1 MIDRISRLLGGTLAL
16 MLAAALA
23 APGAAQAQ
31 AGDNGTPEV
40 AVTGDI
46 QVDGRATVGSWDCQ
60 VTDFDGDVELADGVE
75 GMADITIENL
85 GDAVSDLTMKV
96 SAAMNCDDGDD
107 MDEYSRE
114 ALEVED
120 HPTVDF
126 EMDDY
131 RVVEVEDGEARIDLR
146 GTMTISGTDRPVT
159 IPVTVAPENG
169 GLAVTGSF
177 ELDMTEYDVD
187 PPRMMLGTIRVRS
200 DVEISFDLFVEE
212 AR

>member
-1 MIDRISRLLGGTLAL
+1 MIAKTLSSFGSLTAL
-16 MLAAALA
+16 ALA
-23 APGAAQAQ
+23 ALLAVPGAAQAQ
-31 AGDNGTPEV
+31 DEPAQNTSV
-40 AVTGDI
+40 RVTGDI

-60 VTDFDGDVELADGVE
+60 VAEFDSEVELAEDLDGL
-75 GMADITIENL
+75 GGLTFQDL
-85 GDAVSDLTMKV
+85 GDAVTGLTMSV
-96 SAAMNCDDGDD
+96 SAAMDCDDGDD

-126 EMDDY
+126 EMNGY
-131 RVVEVEDGEARIDLR
+131 EVVETQGNEAEVELR
-146 GTMTISGTDRPVT
+146 GIMTISGDDRPVT
-159 IPVTVAPENG
+159 IPATVAPEDN
-169 GLAVTGSF
+169 GLAVSGSF

-212 AR
+212 A